1 MAMRRRRLA
10 IVGGGKLAH
19 ATLAMVGRNA
29 DVVAWARKSSARAR
43 LADTGALVVDDA
55 REAVA
60 GADVVF
66 LAVPAPSFVEVVD
79 AFADATRGDQLLLH
93 ATRGVGADF
102 ALPHALVR
110 ARCCIKKIAA
120 IGGPLY
126 LDDAAAGRP
135 IAAAIAS
142 RFDEVFA
149 VVRTLTAG
157 SPIRLHVT
165 RDVTGVEVAG
175 ALSNLGHLAAGLAHG
190 VGLGETDQGLLSL
203 RALLEAGT
211 IGTALG
217 AERATFNGLAGLGDL
232 LPRHVTSSRRH
243 RAAGAAIAGCVVDD
257 TLEVDALEGVATA
270 REAAR
275 FAARHGLA
283 LPLCAAV
290 DDVVAGRR
298 PAREALEGVLTLE
311 LGLGAS

>member
-29 DVVAWARKSSARAR
+29 DVVAWARNASARAR
-43 LADTGALVVDDA
+43 LADAGVVVVDDA

-66 LAVPAPSFVEVVD
+66 LAVPAPAFVEVIDV
-79 AFADATRGDQLLLH
+79 FADATRADQHLLH
-93 ATRGVGADF
+93 AARGVGADF

-149 VVRTLTAG
+149 VVRALTAG

-175 ALSNLGHLAAGLAHG
+175 ALSNLGHLAAGLAQG
-190 VGLGETDQGLLSL
+190 VGLSETDQGLLSL
-203 RALLEAGT
+203 RALLEAGK
-211 IGTALG
+211 IGAVLG
-217 AERATFNGLAGLGDL
+217 AERATFNGLADVGDL

-243 RAAGAAIAGCVVDD
+243 REVGAAIAGGVVDD
-257 TLEVDALEGVATA
+257 IVAFDALEGVATA

-275 FAARHGLA
+275 FAARHALA
-283 LPLCAAV
+283 LPLCLAV
-290 DDVVAGRR
+290 GDVLAGRR
-298 PAREALEGVLTLE
+298 PAREALESVLALA
-311 LGLGAS
+311 LGLGAA